1 MKGLFLIGCLAL
13 AIASD
18 SQVLLNN
25 HYADSIAVKYSE
37 TITAEELKQ
46 HLNILASDKFEGR
59 ETGMPGQKAAAEYIV
74 NYFNSL
80 GVPPCVDG
88 SYLQEFPLRT
98 EKTVDATMAVDEKAH
113 AFFDDFYFFPG
124 FNQTNLKGNLTFAG
138 YGIES
143 AYYND
148 YANLNAKNKILVVLD
163 GEPFDKSGASLV
175 TGVQGASE
183 WSGDW
188 RLKRD
193 VAMKNGAT
201 ALIILNRDY
210 DQYTGRIKYWLTN
223 PGMKLDMAREERQ
236 EVLPTYFVRPEVFD
250 AMVGGAKK
258 RQAFIKKISKSRNP
272 ISKPLK
278 SRVDININREVNTF
292 TSENILCYIEGS
304 DPLLKHE
311 LVVITAHYDHV
322 GVINGEI
329 HNGADDDGS
338 GTVAAME
345 IAEAFMAAKKDGFGP
360 RRSVL
365 VMLVS
370 GEEKGLL
377 GSEWYTE
384 FPVFPL
390 ESTVVDLNIDMIG
403 RKDAEHADSN
413 YVYLIGSDKL
423 STTLHQLSEKV
434 NESFVGLTLDYTY
447 NDPKDP
453 NRYYYRSDHY
463 NFAKNNIPCIF
474 YFSGVHEDYHK
485 PTDDTDK
492 IMYEK
497 TATIAQL
504 VFLTGW
510 EVANREKRLVVDVE
524 NDFR

>member
-1 MKGLFLIGCLAL
+1 
-13 AIASD
+13 
-18 SQVLLNN
+18 
-25 HYADSIAVKYSE
+25 
-37 TITAEELKQ
+37 
-46 HLNILASDKFEGR
+46 
-59 ETGMPGQKAAAEYIV
+59 
-74 NYFNSL
+74 
-80 GVPPCVDG
+80 
-88 SYLQEFPLRT
+88 
-98 EKTVDATMAVDEKAH
+98 
-113 AFFDDFYFFPG
+113 
-124 FNQTNLKGNLTFAG
+124 
-138 YGIES
+138 
-143 AYYND
+143 
-148 YANLNAKNKILVVLD
+148 
-163 GEPFDKSGASLV
+163 
-175 TGVQGASE
+175 
-183 WSGDW
+183 
-188 RLKRD
+188 
-193 VAMKNGAT
+193 
-201 ALIILNRDY
+201 
-210 DQYTGRIKYWLTN
+210 
-223 PGMKLDMAREERQ
+223 
-236 EVLPTYFVRPEVFD
+236 
-250 AMVGGAKK
+250 
-258 RQAFIKKISKSRNP
+258 
-272 ISKPLK
+272 
-278 SRVDININREVNTF
+278 
-292 TSENILCYIEGS
+292 
-304 DPLLKHE
+304 
-311 LVVITAHYDHV
+311 
-322 GVINGEI
+322 
-329 HNGADDDGS
+329 
-338 GTVAAME
+338 
-345 IAEAFMAAKKDGFGP
+345 
-360 RRSVL
+360 VL

-485 PTDDTDK
+485 PTDDADK